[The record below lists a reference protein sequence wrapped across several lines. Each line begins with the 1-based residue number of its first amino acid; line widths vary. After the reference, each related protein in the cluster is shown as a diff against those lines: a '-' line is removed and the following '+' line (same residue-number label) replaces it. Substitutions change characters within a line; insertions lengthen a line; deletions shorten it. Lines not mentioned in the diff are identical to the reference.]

1 MESTYEYQG
10 CVKVV
15 VILLVEVPV
24 ILVRLPVEHL
34 IKVPA
39 GIRLFFC
46 GRELFQ
52 YVAKG
57 TQSVVKA
64 GNALMCSEFAGQWK
78 SDEPLAFC
86 HL

>member
-10 CVKVV
+10 RVKVV

-24 ILVRLPVEHL
+24 ILIRLPVEHL

-39 GIRLFFC
+39 GIRLFVC
-46 GRELFQ
+46 GGELFQ
-52 YVAKG
+52 HMAKG

-64 GNALMCSEFAGQWK
+64 GNALMCFEFAGQ
-78 SDEPLAFC
+78 
-86 HL
+86 